1 MKKSIYTFLACL
13 LLAGFCSQVHA
24 QFTVRQEPPKKSVPQ
39 KQATPSGPR
48 IEFTPFSGYQL
59 NGSVK
64 FINSKFKME
73 NAMNYGAMLSV
84 EVDRNTMAEFVY
96 SRSDTKGKY
105 HKYNAGTTETYDM
118 SLDYF
123 QLGVV
128 KEVQQGKVVPYGTFT
143 LGATW
148 FNMKD
153 AGVDDEVFFSLAGGA
168 GVKVFLSDRIG
179 IRLQGRLMLPLD
191 FWGGGF
197 FVGIGS
203 GGGTSSGVSLN
214 SSAVAVQGDFTGG
227 LIIRLGS

>member
-1 MKKSIYTFLACL
+1 
-13 LLAGFCSQVHA
+13 
-24 QFTVRQEPPKKSVPQ
+24 
-39 KQATPSGPR
+39 
-48 IEFTPFSGYQL
+48 
-59 NGSVK
+59 
-64 FINSKFKME
+64 
-73 NAMNYGAMLSV
+73 MNYGGMLSV

-96 SRSDTKGKY
+96 SRSDTKAKY
-105 HKYNAGTTETYDM
+105 HKYLTGETETYDM

-123 QLGVV
+123 QMGVV
-128 KEVQQGKVVPYGTFT
+128 KEVKQGKIVPYGTFT

-203 GGGTSSGVSLN
+203 GGASSGVSLN
-214 SSAVAVQGDFTGG
+214 STAVAVQGDFTGG
-227 LIIRLGS
+227 LIIRLGN

>member
-1 MKKSIYTFLACL
+1 MQKPIFTLLACL
-13 LLAGFCSQVHA
+13 LLAGFCSQLHA
-24 QFTVRQEPPKKSVPQ
+24 QFTVRQEPPKKAASQ
-39 KQATPSGPR
+39 KQATSSGPR

-59 NGSVK
+59 NGSVQ
-64 FINSKFKME
+64 FVNTKFKME
-73 NAMNYGAMLSV
+73 NAMNYGAMLAV

-96 SRSDTKGKY
+96 SRSDTEGKY
-105 HKYNAGTTETYDM
+105 RKFNSSITEVYDM

-123 QLGVV
+123 QIGVV
-128 KEVQQGKVVPYGTFT
+128 KEVPQGKIIPYGTFT

-197 FVGIGS
+197 FVGIG

-214 SSAVAVQGDFTGG
+214 STAVAVQGDFTGG